1 MQWFVE
7 WLKDMTIGMDWHQFI
22 PSLIATFVGI
32 FMPFRLQRRHDKK
45 QRRKDAERLIK
56 QIVEELETLRKDM
69 QEREQKA
76 TEKNA
81 SLFIDPLLTPIG
93 DSLLNSNGMSI
104 LTDLQNYLNKKYKRS
119 IKQNKLIANTEWV
132 KTISEVYARIS
143 NYNILQNKYA
153 EQTIYMLNNFA
164 IIEGNQKSKE
174 EDQDRESK
182 ILIQA
187 NKIKATIKEKK
198 QTIAK
203 AIIKKIGEEETDKSK
218 PIDSLLPVLHQILI
232 LIKDKKR
239 GLINARNK

>member
-7 WLKDMTIGMDWHQFI
+7 LLKDMTIEMDWHQFI

-32 FMPFRLQRRHDKK
+32 FVPFWLQRRHDKK

-69 QEREQKA
+69 QEREQNMQEREQKA
-76 TEKNA
+76 TERNA

-93 DSLLNSNGMSI
+93 DSLLNSNGISI

-119 IKQNKLIANTEWV
+119 IIRNKLIANTEWV

-174 EDQDRESK
+174 EDQDRGSK

-203 AIIKKIGEEETDKSK
+203 EIICGEETDKSK
-218 PIDSLLPVLHQILI
+218 SIDSLLPVLNQILN
-232 LIKDKKR
+232 LIKNKKED
-239 GLINARNK
+239 